1 MLFYEEIHL
10 KIPHLPFYFIRH
22 GETDWNRSNRIMG
35 QTDIPLN
42 RNGIIQAHES
52 KELLRKV
59 AFGRI
64 WSSPLQRARQ
74 TAETIKG
81 NSSYLVGY
89 NEYLKER
96 GWGKGEGD
104 FHENLLDFKLSET
117 NLPEGAEPYKVFEG
131 RVIKAFNEILKES
144 AEQPPLVVGHGG
156 IFWILTK
163 LLANS
168 SIPAENCA
176 LYFFRPPEHPSHP
189 WFIVNLK
196 DG

>member
-1 MLFYEEIHL
+1 MT
-10 KIPHLPFYFIRH
+10 IPHLPFYFIRH

-42 RNGIIQAHES
+42 ETGIIQAHEA
-52 KELLRKV
+52 KELLRKM

-74 TAETIKG
+74 TAEIVKE
-81 NSSYLVGY
+81 NSFYPIDY
-89 NEYLKER
+89 KEYLKER
-96 GWGKGEGD
+96 GWGQGEGQ
-104 FHENLLDFKLSET
+104 FHEALLDFRGKELNEA
-117 NLPEGAEPYKVFEG
+117 NLPEGAEPYKAFEK
-131 RVIKAFNEILKES
+131 RVIRAFTEILTES

-168 SIPAENCA
+168 SLPAENCT

-189 WFIVNLK
+189 WFIRLLS
-196 DG
+196 